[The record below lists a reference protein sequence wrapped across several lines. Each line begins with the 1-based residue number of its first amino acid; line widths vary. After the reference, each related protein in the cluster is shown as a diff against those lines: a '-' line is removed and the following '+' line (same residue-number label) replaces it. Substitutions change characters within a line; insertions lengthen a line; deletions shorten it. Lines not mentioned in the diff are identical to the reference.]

1 MHFEKSYLGKIEAG
15 INYIHEMKFTCLQ
28 RGYHPLELK
37 KKKKH
42 IKKKKN
48 FRCSEVVKTALEG
61 NQIKKAF

>member
-37 KKKKH
+37 KKKTY
-42 IKKKKN
+42 KKEEKL
-48 FRCSEVVKTALEG
+48 SM
-61 NQIKKAF
+61 